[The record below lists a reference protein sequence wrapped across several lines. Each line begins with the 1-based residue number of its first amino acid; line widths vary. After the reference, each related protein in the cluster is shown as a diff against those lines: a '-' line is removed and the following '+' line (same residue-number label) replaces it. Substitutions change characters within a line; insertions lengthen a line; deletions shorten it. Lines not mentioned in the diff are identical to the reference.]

1 MHPSTLAVLVI
12 PVLTLFAV
20 AAGADEGPQQK
31 PGLWE
36 THLQNTSDKQGAGK
50 PGIAQNCL
58 DAAAMAHGK
67 QVAEEYTKKNCSK
80 HETRHVGGK
89 WVSDLVCKVGT
100 STMTTHSVT
109 DSSDNAYHTVMTTTY
124 DPPMAG
130 RSQTSMTVDGKW
142 LGACKAD

>member
-36 THLQNTSDKQGAGK
+36 THLQPTSDKNGAGRS
-50 PGIAQNCL
+50 GTTQHCL
-58 DAAAMAHGK
+58 DAAAIAHGK
-67 QVAEEYTKKNCSK
+67 QVGEEYMKKNCSK
-80 HETRHVGGK
+80 HQTRHEGGK
-89 WVSDLVCKVGT
+89 WVSDMVCTVGT
-100 STMTTHSVT
+100 STMTSHSVT

-130 RSQTSMTVDGKW
+130 RSQTSTTIDGKW
-142 LGACKAD
+142 LGACKAN